1 MTINKDLYF
10 VAVKVFLQDQAG
22 RLLITKDR
30 FDVWDIPGGRL
41 REMDFA
47 TPLEAV
53 IERKIKEE
61 LGEAVRYDLGDPVI
75 FMRHERDEL
84 LPSGEREKRRIFAV
98 GYRAMYRGGE
108 IVLGGNHKQ
117 YEWVSL
123 NTFVPEHYFIGGWLR
138 GIKEFIEKVKIS

>member
-10 VAVKVFLQDQAG
+10 VAVKVFLQDQEG

-30 FDVWDIPGGRL
+30 FDAWDIPGGRL
-41 REMDFA
+41 REMDFV

-53 IERKIKEE
+53 IERKMLEE
-61 LGEAVRYDLGDPVI
+61 LGESVRYDLGDPVI

-98 GYRAMYRGGE
+98 GYRATYRGGE
-108 IVLGGNHKQ
+108 IVLGGNHEQ

-123 NTFVPEHYFIGGWLR
+123 DTFVPERYFTGGWLR

>member
-10 VAVKVFLQDQAG
+10 VAVKVFLQDPEG

-30 FDVWDIPGGRL
+30 FDAWDIPGGRL

-47 TPLEAV
+47 EPLESV
-53 IERKIKEE
+53 IARKMKEE
-61 LGEAVRYDLGDPVI
+61 LGGEVRYELGEPTV

-84 LPSGEREKRRIFAV
+84 LPSGEHEKRRIFAV
-98 GYRAMYRGGE
+98 GYQATY
-108 IVLGGNHKQ
+108 LGGDIILGSNHEK

-123 NTFVPEHYFIGGWLR
+123 DTFVPEDYFTGGWLL
-138 GIKEFIEKVKIS
+138 GVKEFIAKSGK